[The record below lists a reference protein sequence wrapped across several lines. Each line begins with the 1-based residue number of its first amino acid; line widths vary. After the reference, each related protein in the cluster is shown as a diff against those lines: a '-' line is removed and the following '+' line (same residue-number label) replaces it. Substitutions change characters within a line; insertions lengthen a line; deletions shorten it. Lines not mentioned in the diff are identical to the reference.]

1 MNIKK
6 TLKDYFQYFFYFY
19 SYLRYRIFIA
29 FGLSFFKGVLDGF
42 GLAMFIPLLKM
53 STGGSEDMENEG
65 LGNLSFLPEFLNSIG
80 ITLNIKSTLL
90 IILSFFCFKGIVA
103 FLEGFARVTYQQ
115 LFMREIRLTNIQLLN
130 TYKFSEFVKSDVGKI
145 QNTFSGEVGRVN
157 LAYNSYFKAIEYG
170 VLVLVYVTFAFA
182 ANTRFAII
190 VAIGGMLTNF
200 LFKWLFKKT
209 KSLSKKY
216 TKSAHRFQSLLIQH
230 VANFKYL
237 KASGLNFR
245 YGAKLKE
252 NITELEGVQKNLGI
266 VDSTLRA
273 LREPLTI
280 LVVVIAIL
288 IQVSYFNSDIGL
300 IILSLLFLYRA
311 LTFLMALQEHWN
323 KFLGVSGSMEN
334 MTSFTKELKRNK
346 DRNGNINFEGFQEK
360 IKINNIHFKFD
371 NTPIISGLN
380 LEINKNETIAIVGES
395 GSGKST
401 LMNILSGLLLPE
413 KGEVLIDGKSLNHL
427 DLISYRNKIGYIA
440 QEAPVFNDSVFNNI
454 TFWAEKNEKNMEKFN
469 EAIKKAALYD
479 FVYSLKDRENEL
491 LGNNGI
497 NISGGQKQRLSIARE
512 LYKDVDF
519 LFMDEATSALDGET
533 EAAIQSNIDKL
544 KGQYTI
550 IIIAHRLATI
560 KNADKIVLL
569 KDGKINA
576 IGNFEQLAQNSILFK
591 EMISLQGMSLE
602 KKQNLNEK

>member
-1 MNIKK
+1 MDKLKKIIKNN
-6 TLKDYFQYFFYFY
+6 FQYFFYFY

-29 FGLSFFKGVLDGF
+29 FGLSFLRGVLDGF

-53 STGGSEDMENEG
+53 SSSSTDEMENDG

-80 ITLNIKSTLL
+80 ITLNITNTLL
-90 IILSFFCFKGIVA
+90 IILTFFCFKGFVA
-103 FLEGFARVTYQQ
+103 FLEGYTRVTYQQ
-115 LFMREIRLTNIQLLN
+115 LFMREIRLSNIKLLN
-130 TYKFSEFVKSDVGKI
+130 TFKFSEFVKSDVGKI

-157 LAYNSYFKAIEYG
+157 IAYQSYFKAIEYG
-170 VLVLVYVTFAFA
+170 VLVLVYVIFAFA
-182 ANTRFAII
+182 ANARFAII

-209 KSLSKKY
+209 KKLSKTY

-237 KASGLNFR
+237 KASGLNFK
-245 YGAKLKE
+245 YGAKLKD
-252 NITELEGVQKNLGI
+252 NITELEEVQKNLGL

-288 IQVSYFNSDIGL
+288 IQVRYFNSDIGL
-300 IILSLLFLYRA
+300 IILSLLFLYRS
-311 LTFLMALQEHWN
+311 LTFLLALQEHWN
-323 KFLGVSGSMEN
+323 RFLGVSGSMDN
-334 MTSFTKELKRNK
+334 MSNFTKELKSNK
-346 DRNGNINFEGFQEK
+346 VKNGEIVFEGFEEK
-360 IKINNIHFKFD
+360 INIRNIHFKFG
-371 NTPIISGLN
+371 NVSILSGLD
-380 LEINKNETIAIVGES
+380 LEINKNESIAIVGES

-401 LMNILSGLLLPE
+401 LMNVLSGLLIPE
-413 KGEVLIDGKSLNHL
+413 KGEVLVDGRSLKEL
-427 DLISYRNKIGYIA
+427 DLISYRKKIGYIA

-454 TFWAEKNEKNMEKFN
+454 TFWAEKNEQNMQRFK
-469 EAIKKAALYD
+469 EAIRKAALHD
-479 FVYSLKDRENEL
+479 FVNSLDNKEDEM

-550 IIIAHRLATI
+550 IIIAHRLATV
-560 KNADKIVLL
+560 KNADKIVVL
-569 KDGKINA
+569 KKGNIES
-576 IGNFEQLAQNSILFK
+576 IGSFKELSQTSEVFK
-591 EMISLQGMSLE
+591 EMIKLQGMTPVT
-602 KKQNLNEK
+602 

>member
-1 MNIKK
+1 MDKLKKIIKNN
-6 TLKDYFQYFFYFY
+6 FQYFFYFY

-29 FGLSFFKGVLDGF
+29 FGLSFLRGVLDGF

-53 STGGSEDMENEG
+53 SSGGSEDMENDG
-65 LGNLSFLPEFLNSIG
+65 LGNLSFLPDFLNSIG
-80 ITLNIKSTLL
+80 ITLNITNTLL
-90 IILSFFCFKGIVA
+90 IILTFFCFKGVVA
-103 FLEGFARVTYQQ
+103 FMEGFARVTYQQ
-115 LFMREIRLTNIQLLN
+115 LFMREIRLSNIRLLN
-130 TYKFSEFVKSDVGKI
+130 TFKFSEFVKSDVGKI

-157 LAYNSYFKAIEYG
+157 IAYQSYFKAIEYG
-170 VLVLVYVTFAFA
+170 VLVLVYVAFAFA
-182 ANTRFAII
+182 ANARFAII
-190 VAIGGMLTNF
+190 VAIGGMLTNL

-216 TKSAHRFQSLLIQH
+216 TKSAHGFQSLLIQH

-245 YGAKLKE
+245 YGAKLRE
-252 NITELEGVQKNLGI
+252 NITELEEVQKNLGL

-288 IQVSYFNSDIGL
+288 IQVSYFDSDIGL
-300 IILSLLFLYRA
+300 IILSLLFLYRS
-311 LTFLMALQEHWN
+311 LTFLLALQEHWN
-323 KFLGVSGSMEN
+323 RFLGVSGSMDN
-334 MTSFTKELKRNK
+334 MSNFTKELKSNK
-346 DRNGNINFEGFQEK
+346 DKNGEIVFEGFEEK
-360 IKINNIHFKFD
+360 INIRNIHFKFG
-371 NTPIISGLN
+371 NVSILSGLD
-380 LEINKNETIAIVGES
+380 LEINKNESIAIVGES

-401 LMNILSGLLLPE
+401 LMNVLSGLLIPE
-413 KGEVLIDGKSLNHL
+413 KGEVLVDGRSLKEL
-427 DLISYRNKIGYIA
+427 DLISYRKKIGYIA

-454 TFWAEKNEKNMEKFN
+454 TFWAEKNEQNMQRFK
-469 EAIKKAALYD
+469 EAIRKAALHD
-479 FVYSLKDRENEL
+479 FVNSLDNKEDEM

-550 IIIAHRLATI
+550 IIIAHRLATV
-560 KNADKIVLL
+560 KNADKIVVL
-569 KDGKINA
+569 KKGNIES
-576 IGNFEQLAQNSILFK
+576 IGSFKELSQTSEVFK
-591 EMISLQGMSLE
+591 EMIKLQGMTPVT
-602 KKQNLNEK
+602 